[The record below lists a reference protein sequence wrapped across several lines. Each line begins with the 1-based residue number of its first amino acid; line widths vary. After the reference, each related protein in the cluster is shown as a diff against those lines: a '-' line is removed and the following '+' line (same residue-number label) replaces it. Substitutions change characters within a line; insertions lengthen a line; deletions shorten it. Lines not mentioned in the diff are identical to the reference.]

1 MALTKQESSSGK
13 SGSRDAKLLGVGA
26 SPGIA
31 VGRALRL
38 DESGRHQFYY
48 VAISGNQVRREIR
61 RLREAFVEARAQL
74 QEIKDKLAHQLGS
87 EHSYILDAHLM
98 ILEDDRFQ
106 TEIKQAIRNRKINAE
121 WGVRSV
127 TDRIVAAY
135 KQVQDSYLR
144 ERSTDIEDIASRLLT
159 ILSGHTEFN
168 LSELTENV
176 IIIAEDIWPSTV
188 AELNFNRV
196 LGFATNSGG
205 LTSHSAIIARAL
217 NIPAVVGMR
226 HITKNVRT
234 GDAIVIDGTAGE
246 VILRPTKPVIRDY
259 LEKRENFVNERR
271 PNKQAA
277 EPAETLDGVRIR
289 LRANVELPNE
299 IESLSLFGAE
309 GIGLYR
315 SEFMF
320 LNRLPE
326 LPDEEEQM
334 ELYKRLS
341 DATGEAGAS
350 IRVFDLGG
358 DKLSLQG
365 FEAEQNPALGLRAI
379 RLSMRATD
387 VFQTQLKAILRA
399 NRRGNL
405 RVVLPLISTI
415 TELRLAKQ
423 FIANVKRE
431 LAEAGV
437 EHNPNLPLGVMIEVP
452 AAAMMADLFAREADF
467 LSVGTNDLIQY
478 LLAVDRAN
486 ENVAYLYQPLHPA
499 VLRMI
504 AQLVRVAET
513 VQVPLELCGE
523 MAADPVQAIAL
534 IGLGIRGLSLVPA
547 SIPLIK
553 NAIRSIEEA
562 QVRAL
567 MADAMQLVSAS
578 EVEELL
584 ARELPRQAPRF
595 FAALSVTK
603 G

>member
-1 MALTKQESSSGK
+1 MVFTNQESSSNK
-13 SGSRDAKLLGVGA
+13 SGLRDAKFQGIGA
-26 SPGIA
+26 SPGVA

-38 DESGRHQFYY
+38 DESGKHQFYY
-48 VAISGNQVRREIR
+48 VAVSSGQVRREVR
-61 RLREAFVEARAQL
+61 RLREAFTEARAQL
-74 QEIKDKLAHQLGS
+74 QEIKDKLAHKLGS

-106 TEIKQAIRNRKINAE
+106 TEIKQAVRHRKINAE
-121 WGVRSV
+121 WAVRSV
-127 TDRIVAAY
+127 TDRIVSAY
-135 KQVQDSYLR
+135 KQLQDSYLR

-159 ILSGHTEFN
+159 VLSGHTDFN

-176 IIIAEDIWPSTV
+176 VIIAEDVWPSTV

-196 LGFATNSGG
+196 LGFATDAGG

-217 NIPAVVGMR
+217 NIPAVVGI
-226 HITKNVRT
+226 HSITQNIRT
-234 GDAIVIDGTAGE
+234 GDAVVIDGTAGE
-246 VILRPTKPVIRDY
+246 VIARPTKPIIREY
-259 LEKRENFVNERR
+259 LAKRESDVKRR
-271 PNKQAA
+271 KPNQQAS
-277 EPAETLDGVRIR
+277 EPAQTLDGIRIT

-320 LNRLPE
+320 LNRLPD
-326 LPDEEEQM
+326 LPDEEEQT
-334 ELYKRLS
+334 ELYTKLS
-341 DATGEAGAS
+341 EATGDNGAS

-365 FEAEQNPALGLRAI
+365 FEGEQNPALGLRGI
-379 RLSMRATD
+379 RLSMRAKP
-387 VFQTQLKAILRA
+387 VFNTQLRAILRA
-399 NRRGNL
+399 NLRGNL

-431 LAEAGV
+431 LAQSNI

-452 AAAMMADLFAREADF
+452 AAAMMADIFAREADF

-499 VLRMI
+499 VLRTI
-504 AQLVRVAET
+504 AQLARVAET
-513 VQVPLELCGE
+513 TQVPLELCGE
-523 MAADPVQAIAL
+523 MAANPIQAIAL
-534 IGLGIRGLSLVPA
+534 IGLGIRTMSLVPA

-562 QVRAL
+562 NVRTL
-567 MADAMQLVSAS
+567 MGEAMTLVSAS

-584 ARELPRQAPRF
+584 MQKLPLQAPHF
-595 FAALSVTK
+595 FAALSAQV
-603 G
+603 